1 MAGYTV
7 AVVGAS
13 GLVGS
18 LMVRVLEERCFPVKR
33 LVPLST
39 IRSAG
44 RMIHFQDREI
54 EVQEIKKEAF
64 EGVDLA
70 LFAGTEGEKGAAV
83 TYAKEAIKKGCLVID
98 NGNDFRMD
106 PDVPLVV
113 PEVNPED
120 IQKHKGL
127 IANPNCSTI
136 QMVVALKPLYD
147 FSRIR
152 RVIVST
158 YQSVSGAGGA
168 ALRELQMQGE
178 SHYAGRPIPPP
189 TAFDEP
195 ILLNVIPAIGSFRE
209 DGFTTE
215 EWKMVSETRKI
226 LHDQDIAVSATT
238 VRVPVVVGHSEAV
251 YIETD
256 RKIAAREAR
265 AALEQ
270 APGVVVVDGKEDVKM
285 AYPMPKDC
293 AGRDEVFVGRIREDP
308 FVANGLH
315 LWVVSDNLRKGAA
328 TNAIQI
334 AECAFRVVPRKG

>member
-1 MAGYTV
+1 MKGYTV

-44 RMIHFQDREI
+44 RMIRFQDREI
-54 EVQEIKKEAF
+54 EVREIKKEAF

-70 LFAGTEGEKGAAV
+70 LFDGTEGEKGAAV

-106 PDVPLVV
+106 PEVPLVV

-189 TAFDEP
+189 TAFDEL

-251 YIETD
+251 YIETE

-265 AALEQ
+265 AALER
-270 APGVVVVDGKEDVKM
+270 APGVVVVEGKEGVKM
-285 AYPMPKDC
+285 TYPMPKDC

-315 LWVVSDNLRKGAA
+315 LWVVADNLRKGAA

-334 AECAFRVVPRKG
+334 AECAFQVASRKG

>member
-1 MAGYTV
+1 MEGYTV

-251 YIETD
+251 YIETE

-265 AALEQ
+265 TALER
-270 APGVVVVDGKEDVKM
+270 APGVVVVDGKEAVKM
-285 AYPMPKDC
+285 TYPMPKDC

>member
-44 RMIHFQDREI
+44 RMIRFQDREI

-270 APGVVVVDGKEDVKM
+270 APGVVVVDGKEGVKM
-285 AYPMPKDC
+285 TYPMPKDC

-315 LWVVSDNLRKGAA
+315 LWVVADNLRKGAA

-334 AECAFRVVPRKG
+334 AECAFQVAPRKG

>member
-1 MAGYTV
+1 MGGYTV

-18 LMVRVLEERCFPVKR
+18 LMVRVLEERRFPVKR
-33 LVPLST
+33 LVPMAT

-44 RMIHFQDREI
+44 RVIRFQNREI

-64 EGVDLA
+64 EGMDLA

-83 TYAKEAIKKGCLVID
+83 TYAKEAIKRGCLVVD

-106 PDVPLVV
+106 PDVPLIV

-120 IQKHKGL
+120 VQKHKGI

-147 FSRIR
+147 FSRIQ

-178 SHYAGRPIPPP
+178 SYYTGRPIPPP

-215 EWKMVSETRKI
+215 EWKMASETRKI
-226 LHDQDIAVSATT
+226 LHNPDIAVSATT

-251 YIETD
+251 YIETE

-265 AALEQ
+265 AALER
-270 APGVVVVDGKEDVKM
+270 APGVVVVDGKEDAKM
-285 AYPMPKDC
+285 TYPMPKDC

-308 FVANGLH
+308 FVSNGLH
-315 LWVVSDNLRKGAA
+315 LWVVADNLRKGAA

-334 AECAFRVVPRKG
+334 AECAFKVAPRKG